1 MNNFVFGK
9 TMESQRKYRDI
20 KLATTERRKNYLVL
34 GPHIYTTK
42 FFTKTVLATEMKKT
56 EITANKPVYLGLAM
70 IDISKITIYNF
81 WYDYIKVKFDER

>member
-1 MNNFVFGK
+1 
-9 TMESQRKYRDI
+9 MESQRKYRDI

-56 EITANKPVYLGLAM
+56 EITANKPVYLGLVM